1 MIPIKTIPLDNTQK
15 DVKTLLEK
23 RRILAIDLQLTA
35 EEETL
40 LQGLDINVE
49 GSDGNFL
56 YWGSVNNED
65 FSSNLK
71 SYLATLG
78 ENNEKTVDILFH
90 LIVRIAKNITRY
102 FDTEFAWIETK
113 TFFANDTFITPRWH
127 VDNKFFKPHTAHKFV
142 WAVKG
147 AQTRFGITTDTEE
160 FKRLTA
166 LEIEAGHGTEKNI
179 RAREEIND
187 IVQEVSMPI
196 EGNAALYQSGGKDPF
211 VHSEPHMNENRL
223 FIAIIPGTKKEICE
237 WYERKRQKDA
247 RKGVKERKWYYPAL

>member
-1 MIPIKTIPLDNTQK
+1 MTPIKIITFDNTLE
-15 DVKTLLEK
+15 DVKTLLEE
-23 RRILAIDLQLTA
+23 RRILAIDLQLTT
-35 EEETL
+35 EEKTL
-40 LQGLDINVE
+40 LEGLDINVE

-56 YWGSVNNED
+56 YWGSVNNKD

-78 ENNEKTVDILFH
+78 ENDEKTVDTLFN
-90 LIVRIAKNITRY
+90 LIVCIAKNITRY

-142 WAVKG
+142 WAAKG
-147 AQTRFGITTDTEE
+147 AQTRFGITTNTEE
-160 FKRLTA
+160 FNRLTT

-179 RAREEIND
+179 WARKEINN
-187 IVQEVSMPI
+187 IVQEVSMPL

-211 VHSEPHMNENRL
+211 VHSEPHMSDNRL
-223 FIAIIPGTKKEICE
+223 FIAIIPGSKEEILE
-237 WYERKRQKDA
+237 WYERKRQKDT